1 MYLENELLVL
11 GFSGKE
17 KDLEKI
23 KGKRFFLYNLST
35 TGWVLLD
42 SIWLTFAIAFLL
54 PPKERVAEGMVPFVS
69 NERFFGVIT
78 VLGAAIL
85 FGRIIDA
92 IADPLVAFWSDCS
105 TSRFGRRRFF
115 LIIGGLPLAI
125 STVLIFFPPVDHT
138 SFINGIYLAIVFG
151 LYFFS
156 LLYMSFPI
164 LL

>member
-1 MYLENELLVL
+1 MEE
-11 GFSGKE
+11 F
-17 KDLEKI
+17 
-23 KGKRFFLYNLST
+23 KGKRLFLYNMST
-35 TGWVLLD
+35 AGWTLLD
-42 SIWLTFAIAFLL
+42 SIWLTFYIAFLL
-54 PPKERVAEGMVPFVS
+54 PPHEKVAEGMIPFVS
-69 NERFFGVIT
+69 NERFFGIIT
-78 VLGAAIL
+78 VLGAVIL

-92 IADPLVAFWSDCS
+92 IVDPLIAFWSDRS

-125 STVLIFFPPVDHT
+125 STVLIFFPPVAHA

-164 LL
+164 LP